1 MCPSSMA
8 RKAGKPAASSR
19 IRRAPRR
26 RRRIPPPHQQEL
38 PAPLR
43 HLRRTHALA
52 ASLTHAS
59 VPGPGTARLRHLRQ
73 RLELLGDA
81 VWNLAVLQHLF
92 RDAAAPRADLAR
104 RKAHL
109 AGGPFMA
116 EVARQI
122 GLHRAL
128 RTGPGPVAAALK
140 DRPTV
145 LASTLEAILG
155 AWYLQAG
162 LTPVLRFVHRVLA
175 VAARPG
181 AATQWLDPKSELQ
194 QVVTRRFHTL
204 PSYRI
209 LERSGRDHAPD
220 FLVEVTVEDT
230 ALGVGRG
237 SSRRAAEQ
245 VAARAALDRMKE
257 LMAPIERHKM

>member
-1 MCPSSMA
+1 MCPPNMA

-19 IRRAPRR
+19 NRRAPRR
-26 RRRIPPPHQQEL
+26 RSRTPPLPQQDL

-59 VPGPGTARLRHLRQ
+59 VAGPGTARLRHWRQ

-122 GLHRAL
+122 GLQRAL
-128 RTGPGPVAAALK
+128 RTGPGPAAAALK
-140 DRPTV
+140 DRPSV

-162 LTPVLRFVHRVLA
+162 LAPILRFVHRVLA
-175 VAARPG
+175 VAARPEG
-181 AATQWLDPKSELQ
+181 ATQWLDPKSELQ
-194 QVVTRRFHTL
+194 QVVTRRFRTL

-209 LERSGRDHAPD
+209 LERSGTAHAPA
-220 FLVEVTVEDT
+220 FLVEVTVEGT

-245 VAARAALDRMKE
+245 VAARAALDRLEE
-257 LMAPIERHKM
+257 LKHPAESHKM